1 MLDISL
7 IMLGAG
13 DSSRFKMPAKKQWLR
28 IANEPLW
35 LYASKN
41 LAKMLPFKKII
52 IAAKENEIAYMKR
65 FEPSF
70 EYIIGGKTRQ
80 QSLKNALNFVDS
92 EYVMT
97 SDIARP
103 CILPELISRLI
114 NQLNNAQCIVPALK
128 VADTAI
134 LGSTSINRD
143 ELKLIQTPQISRLGL
158 LKKALENNEDFTDD
172 SQAISA
178 IGAKICYVQGDE
190 KARKITFKDDL
201 GYLNLPKAD
210 KVFFS
215 GNGFDVHSFCA
226 GEYITL
232 CGVKIPYIKALKA
245 HSDGDA
251 PLHALC
257 DAIYGASGLG
267 DIGEHFPDTNERYK
281 DACSKDLLANCVKMV
296 RNFGFDIVNAD
307 ITILAQQPKITPF
320 KEQMRQNV
328 ASILG
333 VNENFVNIKAT
344 TMEKMGFIGREE
356 GIGALASVSLKYYQ
370 WHKDI

>member
-1 MLDISL
+1 M
-7 IMLGAG
+7 
-13 DSSRFKMPAKKQWLR
+13 
-28 IANEPLW
+28 
-35 LYASKN
+35 
-41 LAKMLPFKKII
+41 
-52 IAAKENEIAYMKR
+52 
-65 FEPSF
+65 
-70 EYIIGGKTRQ
+70 
-80 QSLKNALNFVDS
+80 
-92 EYVMT
+92 
-97 SDIARP
+97 
-103 CILPELISRLI
+103 
-114 NQLNNAQCIVPALK
+114 
-128 VADTAI
+128 
-134 LGSTSINRD
+134 
-143 ELKLIQTPQISRLGL
+143 
-158 LKKALENNEDFTDD
+158 
-172 SQAISA
+172 
-178 IGAKICYVQGDE
+178 
-190 KARKITFKDDL
+190 
-201 GYLNLPKAD
+201 PKAD

-215 GNGFDVHSFCA
+215 GHGFDVHSFCA

-281 DACSKDLLANCVKMV
+281 DACSKDLLATCVKMV

>member
-13 DSSRFKMPAKKQWLR
+13 ESSRFKMPVKKQWLR
-28 IANEPLW
+28 LGDEPLW

-41 LAKMLPFKKII
+41 LAKILPFKEII
-52 IAAKENEIAYMKR
+52 IATKENELEYMK
-65 FEPSF
+65 SF
-70 EYIIGGKTRQ
+70 EARFKYIRGGQTRQ
-80 QSLKNALNFVDS
+80 ESLKNALELVNS

-103 CILPELISRLI
+103 CILPEMVLDLVASITKSSC
-114 NQLNNAQCIVPALK
+114 AVPVLK
-128 VADTAI
+128 VADTAF
-134 LGSTSINRD
+134 LGSASINRD
-143 ELKLIQTPQISRLGL
+143 ELKLIQTPQISRTDL
-158 LKKALENNEDFTDD
+158 LKKALKSQKIFTDD
-172 SQAISA
+172 SSA
-178 IGAKICYVQGDE
+178 IQAMGGKICYIKGDE

-201 GYLNLPKAD
+201 RLLELPRASQ
-210 KVFFS
+210 VYFS
-215 GNGFDVHSFCA
+215 GNGFDVHSFCK

-232 CGVKIPYIKALKA
+232 CGVKIPHEKALKA

-267 DIGEHFPDTNERYK
+267 DIGEHFPDTDMRFK
-281 DACSKDLLANCVKMV
+281 GACSKDLLKTCIKMV

-307 ITILAQQPKITPF
+307 ITILAQKPKITPF
-320 KEQMRQNV
+320 KAQMRQSV
-328 ASILG
+328 ASILDIS
-333 VNENFVNIKAT
+333 ENFVNIKAT

-356 GIGALASVSLKYYQ
+356 GIGAIASVSLKYYE
-370 WHKDI
+370 WDKDI